1 MLKWIENVKFSRS
14 IKPPNTDPEFK
25 PTLVTFSDGNEEC
38 YGCFAYALWDLMD
51 YSREARL
58 IMSKSKL
65 AFLLSKGEV
74 LKNELSGA
82 TFAVRLKT

>member
-1 MLKWIENVKFSRS
+1 
-14 IKPPNTDPEFK
+14 
-25 PTLVTFSDGNEEC
+25 
-38 YGCFAYALWDLMD
+38 MD